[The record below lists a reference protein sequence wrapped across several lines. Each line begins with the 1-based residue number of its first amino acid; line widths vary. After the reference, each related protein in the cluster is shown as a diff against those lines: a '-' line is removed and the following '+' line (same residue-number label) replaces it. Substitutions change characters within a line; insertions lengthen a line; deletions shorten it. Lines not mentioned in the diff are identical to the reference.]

1 MKLDTKDKGEGGG
14 DKGKKGMIDEQMNE
28 LELWIEYCLPFAIWL
43 CLSYLPYYLAYP
55 LLPCFMY
62 FTFIILCFFIIC
74 YFIYVVLFVFYYL
87 FPFYSSA
94 DCLTHH
100 SSLTFS
106 TLFYLTFSTWCPI
119 FLSKLWTIFVWK
131 HPFLAFFSHVNSF
144 DC

>member
-74 YFIYVVLFVFYYL
+74 YFILCCFICLLRDLYFLYLSFSLLFLYWL
-87 FPFYSSA
+87 SYSSFI
-94 DCLTHH
+94 
-100 SSLTFS
+100 TFS
-106 TLFYLTFSTWCPI
+106 TLSYLLYLMPYFPFKIMNDLCLKASL
-119 FLSKLWTIFVWK
+119 LS
-131 HPFLAFFSHVNSF
+131 FFQP
-144 DC
+144 C